1 MGDYRPIS
9 CCNTIYKIISKLQA
23 SRITSVLPAIIGL
36 SQSAFVAGHR
46 IGGNILLVQELF
58 KNYHRAH
65 GPPRCAIKVDILK
78 AYDSLDWNFL
88 LLALE
93 AFDFPEQFIGWLMSC
108 VTSPKFSV
116 AVNGELARFF
126 ASREGLGKETPFPL
140 PLCYCNGN
148 FFP

>member
-1 MGDYRPIS
+1 M
-9 CCNTIYKIISKLQA
+9 
-23 SRITSVLPAIIGL
+23 
-36 SQSAFVAGHR
+36 AGRR

-65 GPPRCAIKVDILK
+65 GPPRCANKVDILK

-88 LLALE
+88 LHALE
-93 AFDFPEQFIGWLMSC
+93 TFNFPEQFIGWLMSC

-126 ASREGLGKETPFPL
+126 ASREGLGKETPFPPTSL
-140 PLCYCNGN
+140 LLQWK